1 MAHVIN
7 FWLKAGLDRNSGE
20 RKNERKTETERE
32 REIQTKVGGR
42 DKESQNMDTIA
53 IVKVYTI
60 KSFE

>member
-32 REIQTKVGGR
+32 RERNTNKGGR
-42 DKESQNMDTIA
+42 ER
-53 IVKVYTI
+53 
-60 KSFE
+60 

>member
-32 REIQTKVGGR
+32 REREIQTKVGGR
-42 DKESQNMDTIA
+42 DKESQTWMLT
-53 IVKVYTI
+53 
-60 KSFE
+60 

>member
-42 DKESQNMDTIA
+42 DKESQTWMLT
-53 IVKVYTI
+53 
-60 KSFE
+60 